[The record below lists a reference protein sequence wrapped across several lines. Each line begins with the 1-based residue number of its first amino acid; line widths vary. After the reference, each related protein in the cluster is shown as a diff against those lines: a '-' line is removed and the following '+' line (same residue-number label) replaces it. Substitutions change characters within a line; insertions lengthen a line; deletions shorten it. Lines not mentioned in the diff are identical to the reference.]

1 MGLVSWLN
9 FGNGYRTICLIVHFF
24 KIRIEMVMSFAHV
37 FPQLL
42 GGLIL
47 FSLGLVFWRL
57 LKFYENREHNKQLG
71 WSNDLLFSF

>member
-1 MGLVSWLN
+1 
-9 FGNGYRTICLIVHFF
+9 
-24 KIRIEMVMSFAHV
+24 MVMSFAHV